1 MIGLIFGI
9 VLIVLITWYL
19 ISSVKDEIIFIKY
32 PEKLYKG
39 CYEQLI
45 KEIEKSK

>member
-1 MIGLIFGI
+1 MIGFIFGI
-9 VLIVLITWYL
+9 VLLVLIAWYL
-19 ISSVKDEIIFIKY
+19 ISSIRNEIIFIKY

>member
-1 MIGLIFGI
+1 MIGFIFGM
-9 VLIVLITWYL
+9 VLLGIIAWYL
-19 ISSVKDEIIFIKY
+19 ISSIKDEIIFIKY